1 MDNIERNLPIGTVV
15 LLKGGEKKVMITSY
29 LIFATNK
36 DGKKV
41 LYDYGACYYP
51 EGAMDAKNAVGFNH
65 EDIEKVVF
73 KGLADDKE
81 YKELRAALDKYGAD
95 MKKEFKT
102 ILDSEN
108 EKEGKE

>member
-15 LLKGGEKKVMITSY
+15 LQKKRKKRVMIISY
-29 LIFATNK
+29 LVFATNK

-51 EGAMDAKNAVGFNH
+51 EGAMDTKNAVGFNQD
-65 EDIEKVVF
+65 DIEKVVF
-73 KGLADDKE
+73 MGLDDDSE
-81 YKELRAALDKYGAD
+81 YKELKQALDKYGSD

-108 EKEGKE
+108 AKQGEE